1 MKLFLSTTLLIAFF
15 GLSTGLIAQ
24 TTAYTTNT
32 GTKYHADG
40 CRYLS
45 KSKIKTTIEDAKT
58 NGFGACSVCKPK
70 ASQTQTHTTS
80 VKPAATT
87 PKTAPAPQAKP
98 AKNTSPTRSTSTS
111 VQCSATTQA
120 GNRCKRSTTASSG
133 KCWQHD

>member
-15 GLSTGLIAQ
+15 GLGTGLIAQ

-40 CRYLS
+40 CRHLS

-58 NGFGACSVCKPK
+58 DGYSACSVCKPK
-70 ASQTQTHTTS
+70 ANQTQNTTTPE
-80 VKPAATT
+80 KPAATT
-87 PKTAPAPQAKP
+87 PKAAAALKAQPAT
-98 AKNTSPTRSTSTS
+98 NTSSTQSTSAS
-111 VQCSATTQA
+111 VQCSGTTQA